1 MRTRLARRGGRG
13 NSGRTVTTDAAHD
26 RTDLDRAVRERA
38 TLGRTVLGLTGAKL
52 TANAAL
58 RWVYPFLPAIGRGI
72 GADIATMSRAAGL
85 AELAGLS
92 SIIIG
97 PDLDRGRERRWLAG
111 GVLLAAVGCA
121 VAPLG
126 GSLLVF
132 TLGFALVTAG
142 VAAFTTA
149 GQTWIGERVP
159 FEGRGRAIGVF
170 ESAWALSVL
179 VMAPIAAALVGW
191 VAWWTPFVVL
201 AVANLVVAATLWR
214 QLPLDATHPPSDD
227 STMKIDLEGGAVIAT
242 SWLTGFAAMAV
253 FVSYG
258 AWLEDEFGFSLAA
271 IGVVSVIAAVVE
283 LAGSWTTA
291 MRADRWGKNTS
302 VRTGLTVLVVAALVL
317 PAGGAAPVLA
327 VLALVFF
334 LGTFEFSYVTN
345 IALVTEAA
353 VSGRG
358 AVVGL
363 NNAGSTAARAGGVAA
378 GGAAYAAAGMP
389 GVAAVSAGAAVL
401 ALIAATVAGR
411 RARIAT
417 A

>member
-1 MRTRLARRGGRG
+1 M
-13 NSGRTVTTDAAHD
+13 
-26 RTDLDRAVRERA
+26 
-38 TLGRTVLGLTGAKL
+38 
-52 TANAAL
+52 
-58 RWVYPFLPAIGRGI
+58 
-72 GADIATMSRAAGL
+72 
-85 AELAGLS
+85 
-92 SIIIG
+92 
-97 PDLDRGRERRWLAG
+97 
-111 GVLLAAVGCA
+111 
-121 VAPLG
+121 
-126 GSLLVF
+126 
-132 TLGFALVTAG
+132 TAG

-149 GQTWIGERVP
+149 GQTWIGERVA
-159 FEGRGRAIGVF
+159 FEARGRAIGVF

-191 VAWWTPFVVL
+191 VAWWTPFAVL
-201 AVANLVVAATLWR
+201 ALTNGLAAAVLWR
-214 QLPLDATHPPSDD
+214 QLPFDVTHPPTGD
-227 STMKIDLEGGAVIAT
+227 SAMKIDLEGGAVIAT
-242 SWLTGFAAMAV
+242 SWLTGFSAMAV

-258 AWLEDEFGFSLAA
+258 AWLEDEFGFSLGA

-302 VRTGLTVLVVAALVL
+302 VRTGLTLLVVAAVVL

-353 VSGRG
+353 VAGRG

-411 RARIAT
+411 RART
-417 A
+417 AAA

>member
-1 MRTRLARRGGRG
+1 M
-13 NSGRTVTTDAAHD
+13 
-26 RTDLDRAVRERA
+26 
-38 TLGRTVLGLTGAKL
+38 
-52 TANAAL
+52 
-58 RWVYPFLPAIGRGI
+58 
-72 GADIATMSRAAGL
+72 
-85 AELAGLS
+85 
-92 SIIIG
+92 
-97 PDLDRGRERRWLAG
+97 
-111 GVLLAAVGCA
+111 
-121 VAPLG
+121 
-126 GSLLVF
+126 
-132 TLGFALVTAG
+132 
-142 VAAFTTA
+142 
-149 GQTWIGERVP
+149 
-159 FEGRGRAIGVF
+159 
-170 ESAWALSVL
+170 
-179 VMAPIAAALVGW
+179 
-191 VAWWTPFVVL
+191 
-201 AVANLVVAATLWR
+201 LWR
-214 QLPLDATHPPSDD
+214 QLPFDVTHPPTGD
-227 STMKIDLEGGAVIAT
+227 SAMKIDLQGGAVIAT
-242 SWLTGFAAMAV
+242 SWLTGFSAMAV

-258 AWLEDEFGFSLAA
+258 AWLEDEFGFSLGA

-302 VRTGLTVLVVAALVL
+302 VRTGLTLLVVAAVVL

-353 VSGRG
+353 VAGRG

-411 RARIAT
+411 RART
-417 A
+417 AAA